1 MRSSTSSTNQ
11 SRPDHYIDW
20 PIIIGKWPVDYLM
33 DPIHYDKIAD
43 QLMQFRGKLPHPHM
57 LSDKHAEFTV
67 DQMLIYIDGML
78 ANIDAYAKL
87 DAKGWIR

>member
-1 MRSSTSSTNQ
+1 MYISRS
-11 SRPDHYIDW
+11 RLGLH
-20 PIIIGKWPVDYLM
+20 M

-43 QLMQFRGKLPHPHM
+43 QLMQFRSKLPHPHM

-67 DQMLIYIDGML
+67 DQMIIYIDGML